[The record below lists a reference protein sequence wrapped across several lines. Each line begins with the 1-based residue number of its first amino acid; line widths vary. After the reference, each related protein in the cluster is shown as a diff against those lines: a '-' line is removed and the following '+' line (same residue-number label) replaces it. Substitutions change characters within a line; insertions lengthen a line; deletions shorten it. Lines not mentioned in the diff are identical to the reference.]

1 MFLIYQII
9 IITIIIISPIIFLYR
24 IVKSKED
31 KIRFKEKLCFFS
43 KIRGHGKL
51 IWFHGSSVGEILSIF
66 PLIHELEKNNSIKK
80 ILITSSTLSSSQ
92 IFKKFKFKKTIHQF
106 FPIDSIFFSY
116 KFLNYWKPSIAI
128 FVESEIWPSIF
139 QTLDKK
145 KIPLLLLNAR
155 ITRKTFQKW
164 KRLKNFSV
172 KIFGKIAIAYAQNLE
187 TFKYLKKLNTKKVK
201 FIGNLKY
208 VENKQIR
215 KISLDQKLIKRFK
228 DRDIWIASS
237 THLGEELLC
246 SKAHVDLK
254 KKHPKLLTII
264 IPRHIH
270 RVDNIIKEIN
280 KLNLNVAKHS
290 ENKINLKNIDIYIV
304 DAFGETQKFYKIS
317 KAVFLGGSLIKRGGQ
332 NPLEAVR
339 HGANVLHGPNIDNFK
354 EIYKLLKSLN
364 ISYQVNSL
372 KSLVRTID
380 NFILFPNKK
389 NNYTKLK
396 IIGDKILNKTI
407 NEINYEIKNEI
418 KKT

>member
-1 MFLIYQII
+1 M
-9 IITIIIISPIIFLYR
+9 
-24 IVKSKED
+24 
-31 KIRFKEKLCFFS
+31 
-43 KIRGHGKL
+43 
-51 IWFHGSSVGEILSIF
+51 
-66 PLIHELEKNNSIKK
+66 
-80 ILITSSTLSSSQ
+80 
-92 IFKKFKFKKTIHQF
+92 
-106 FPIDSIFFSY
+106 
-116 KFLNYWKPSIAI
+116 
-128 FVESEIWPSIF
+128 
-139 QTLDKK
+139 
-145 KIPLLLLNAR
+145 
-155 ITRKTFQKW
+155 
-164 KRLKNFSV
+164 
-172 KIFGKIAIAYAQNLE
+172 
-187 TFKYLKKLNTKKVK
+187 
-201 FIGNLKY
+201 
-208 VENKQIR
+208 
-215 KISLDQKLIKRFK
+215 
-228 DRDIWIASS
+228 
-237 THLGEELLC
+237 
-246 SKAHVDLK
+246 
-254 KKHPKLLTII
+254 
-264 IPRHIH
+264 
-270 RVDNIIKEIN
+270 DNIIKEIN